1 MYIFDCAEPHKLS
14 ILTAADDSR
23 NLKKGVKYWLK
34 IKHHTIS
41 VFNCRKFEI
50 CYFPQG
56 LVLRNVAMVLENFK
70 RNVVEGYKKHHLLF
84 PVYSRLAIK
93 TFCKRFS
100 KEILHIYRSRIPFLD
115 TTLFSIP
122 CGGEKGPPLAGM
134 FFYHFSETFKIILY
148 LELLKMY

>member
-70 RNVVEGYKKHHLLF
+70 ETLSRAIRSITYFSLF
-84 PVYSRLAIK
+84 TQGWPLRHFVNG
-93 TFCKRFS
+93 
-100 KEILHIYRSRIPFLD
+100 FLRKSY
-115 TTLFSIP
+115 TYIVQGFHFQTQHFFSIP
-122 CGGEKGPPLAGM
+122 CRGEKGPPLAGM

-148 LELLKMY
+148 LQLLKMY